1 MKAIVETGNTLSVA
15 FDTNDSVG
23 IIDSF
28 APRSEFFSEFEIFL
42 DHVRRCQRSDISSL
56 DYMSVCSPNY
66 LHFPHITASLGL
78 GCNVI
83 CEKPLVPTLD
93 LLNDL
98 KTLEVE
104 TGKSVYTILQL
115 RHHPAVIELKK
126 KVSTSKSKTKSDVE
140 LTYVTSRGS
149 WYSKSWKKDDDKS
162 FGVVTNIG
170 IHFFDMLHYVF
181 GGSQESILFLKAD
194 NKASGFIEFEHARVR
209 WFLSIDPSDLPKD
222 LPNGQT
228 TFRNIEILGENW
240 EFSSGFNDLHTT
252 SYSEIVSGR
261 GFGLDEVMTCV
272 GISEIS
278 ETHNLQESVQI

>member
-1 MKAIVETGNTLSVA
+1 
-15 FDTNDSVG
+15 
-23 IIDSF
+23 
-28 APRSEFFSEFEIFL
+28 
-42 DHVRRCQRSDISSL
+42 
-56 DYMSVCSPNY
+56 MSVCSPNY

-162 FGVVTNIG
+162 FGSKILEY
-170 IHFFDMLHYVF
+170 DMLHYVF
-181 GGSQESILFLKAD
+181 GGSSHPF
-194 NKASGFIEFEHARVR
+194 
-209 WFLSIDPSDLPKD
+209 
-222 LPNGQT
+222 
-228 TFRNIEILGENW
+228 
-240 EFSSGFNDLHTT
+240 
-252 SYSEIVSGR
+252 
-261 GFGLDEVMTCV
+261 
-272 GISEIS
+272 
-278 ETHNLQESVQI
+278 